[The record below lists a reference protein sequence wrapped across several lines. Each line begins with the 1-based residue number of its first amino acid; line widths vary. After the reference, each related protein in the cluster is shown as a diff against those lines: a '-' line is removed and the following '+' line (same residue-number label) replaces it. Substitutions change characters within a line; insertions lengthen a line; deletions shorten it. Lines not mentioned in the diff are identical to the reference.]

1 MSRLLPLLTALFL
14 IFAAAPAS
22 AQVLSASQDDPAERP
37 DDPGRDIQSIASTY
51 DPAGTW
57 TVHARFHGAPAAET
71 SALLRVFL
79 GVRAQDGTC
88 QEPSPAILLAAYT
101 DPADRGGKGFV
112 DNMSVNLVKTTDDD
126 GRGITVTF
134 TDQRLANRGVCGI
147 ASTTLSRNEGFDRVG
162 AFAFPG
168 APTEPAP
175 APPADAA
182 GDTTP
187 PGARIRVL
195 RDPKS
200 ARRGIV
206 RVSLVA
212 VTEPAHATVVLH
224 GPGGMIARAAGPVA
238 PGQDVRFA
246 LELGKRQLKRLKR
259 KGRLAVRVET
269 VLQDAAGNEST
280 LGAAA
285 TLRARR
291 SL

>member
-1 MSRLLPLLTALFL
+1 MALFL
-14 IFAAAPAS
+14 GAVAPAS

-88 QEPSPAILLAAYT
+88 QEPMPAILLAAYT

-112 DNMSVNLVKTTDDD
+112 DNMSVNLVKTADED
-126 GRGITVTF
+126 GRGFTVTF
-134 TDQRLANRGVCGI
+134 TDQRLAGRGVCGI
-147 ASTTLSRNEGFDRVG
+147 ASTTLSRKESFDRVS

-168 APTEPAP
+168 APAEPAP
-175 APPADAA
+175 TAPGDGA

-187 PGARIRVL
+187 PAAQMRIL

-212 VTEPAHATVVLH
+212 ASETANATVTLF
-224 GPGGMIARAAGPVA
+224 GRRAVKPVA

-246 LELGKRQLKRLKR
+246 LKLGKTQLKQLKRTGK
-259 KGRLAVRVET
+259 LAVRVET
-269 VLQDAAGNEST
+269 VLEDAAGNR
-280 LGAAA
+280 A
-285 TLRARR
+285 TLRAAVTLRYKR
-291 SL
+291 SR